1 MAARE
6 SIAMQDVRWRA
17 CHLQRRL
24 RPGLDILDI
33 QDILD
38 RKSVH
43 GSRAALQRE
52 SGRIFDLV
60 DPIR

>member
-1 MAARE
+1 MIRDARL
-6 SIAMQDVRWRA
+6 RA

-24 RPGLDILDI
+24 RPGLS
-33 QDILD
+33 ILD

-43 GSRAALQRE
+43 GSRAALQCK

-60 DPIR
+60 DVIR